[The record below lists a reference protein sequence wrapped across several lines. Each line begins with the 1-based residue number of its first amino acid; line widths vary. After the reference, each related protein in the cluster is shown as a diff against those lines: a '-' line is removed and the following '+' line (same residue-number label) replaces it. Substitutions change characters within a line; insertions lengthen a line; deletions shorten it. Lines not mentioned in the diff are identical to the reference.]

1 VLWKWKNSERK
12 EQVREEEEVDGEAE
26 SQTSAR
32 RVVLKGAGLTPH
44 LRSGDHCVSET
55 FAHARAPRRNNHPLS
70 RRLGSHGLQTC
81 RVCAQS

>member
-1 VLWKWKNSERK
+1 VLWKRKNSERK

-32 RVVLKGAGLTPH
+32 RVVLKGVGLTPH

-55 FAHARAPRRNNHPLS
+55 FAHACAPRRNNHPLA
-70 RRLGSHGLQTC
+70 RRLGSHRLQTC